1 MGGVANRFSV
11 LIGGTILC
19 GLAGGMAN
27 LALAA
32 VRSISYMLP
41 VAHCCVVKGSGNCTQ
56 QV

>member
-32 VRSISYMLP
+32 VRYFSSP
-41 VAHCCVVKGSGNCTQ
+41 VAVSHSVD
-56 QV
+56 